1 MRDDDVRRD
10 VMCVSTGAVV
20 QLLQAAVQLCV
31 CVYVSSISR
40 SVTEDEAQDALL
52 GAVSA
57 RCCYG
62 QTAAREMD
70 IYQIISSCALHVSQC
85 FVSHPPNTFSLT

>member
-1 MRDDDVRRD
+1 MSRD
-10 VMCVSTGAVV
+10 VCVYRRGSAAATSGR
-20 QLLQAAVQLCV
+20 AAVCV
-31 CVYVSSISR
+31 CVCVCSIST

-52 GAVSA
+52 AAVSA

-70 IYQIISSCALHVSQC
+70 IYQIISSCALHVSQS
-85 FVSHPPNTFSLT
+85 FVSHPPNTFSLM